1 LFCNHRI
8 QNRLFDEEF
17 LTLKDVHS
25 HWK

>member
-17 LTLKDVHS
+17 LILKNVHS